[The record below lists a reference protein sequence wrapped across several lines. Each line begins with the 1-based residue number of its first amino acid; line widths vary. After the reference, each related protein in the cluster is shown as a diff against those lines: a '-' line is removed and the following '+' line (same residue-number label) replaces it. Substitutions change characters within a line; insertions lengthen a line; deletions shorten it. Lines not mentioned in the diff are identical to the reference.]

1 MATQLANR
9 TTGAVSDEL
18 IERAHQRADA
28 AREPR
33 RHAADHRRRR
43 LQRPARG
50 RRASRPSPLGARDVA
65 RPGQFAALEHHGLE
79 NEPPYPVEDDQPGA
93 R

>member
-1 MATQLANR
+1 ML
-9 TTGAVSDEL
+9 
-18 IERAHQRADA
+18 
-28 AREPR
+28 
-33 RHAADHRRRR
+33 
-43 LQRPARG
+43 
-50 RRASRPSPLGARDVA
+50 RASLDAMRRIIVAAGYSVPLEDAERVVRSPLGARDVA